1 MNNTW
6 YYSEGDKSVGP
17 LSLADLT
24 TRLSRV
30 SNARGVLVWRD
41 GFSSWVRAENV
52 PELAAHIPAPLM
64 QEPVPSFPAMSL
76 AERWGKGIV
85 RAGGLVLVVYLMDL
99 YFDGKIS
106 DFRVYWVLFIA
117 FLFGWLDGTKQ
128 IDGKRPKRTIS
139 QKGINTVAVLSA
151 SAFLIYLA
159 ATTGMSS
166 SSFKFFI
173 SFFIVLAIISFMASA
188 SRWLK
193 GQSLIYVTRMALRK
207 YYRAWRR

>member
-1 MNNTW
+1 M
-6 YYSEGDKSVGP
+6 
-17 LSLADLT
+17 
-24 TRLSRV
+24 
-30 SNARGVLVWRD
+30 WRD
-41 GFSSWVRAENV
+41 GFSSWIRAENV

-64 QEPVPSFPAMSL
+64 QELVPSFPAMSL

-85 RAGGLVLVVYLMDL
+85 RAGAFVLGTYFWFYLLDRYGSPTHDQDIPVYLVVFL
-99 YFDGKIS
+99 
-106 DFRVYWVLFIA
+106 A

-128 IDGKRPKRTIS
+128 IDGKRPKRSIS
-139 QKGINTVAVLSA
+139 QKAINTVAVLSA

-173 SFFIVLAIISFMASA
+173 SFFIVLAIISFMAWA